1 MLLGEITDIET
12 SQGEM
17 DEMRKSEHKSYLMVA
32 KEMKSGLAAVQTAL
46 KVLRDFYS
54 QDEDKGSFIQDMG
67 QSMRTLSNAGS
78 GYAGSGGGTAII
90 GLLEVCESDF
100 SKSLAEATSEED
112 AAQDEYDKLTQQNK
126 IERATKGKTVDGITS
141 EVARLE
147 KKKSEFK
154 GDRSETQT
162 ELDAINEYSEKI
174 TKQCVAKPTTYHER
188 VE

>member
-1 MLLGEITDIET
+1 
-12 SQGEM
+12 
-17 DEMRKSEHKSYLMVA
+17 
-32 KEMKSGLAAVQTAL
+32 
-46 KVLRDFYS
+46 
-54 QDEDKGSFIQDMG
+54 
-67 QSMRTLSNAGS
+67 MRTISNAGS
-78 GYAGSGGGTAII
+78 VYAGSGGGTAII

-126 IERATKGKTVDGITS
+126 IERATKGKAVDSITT
-141 EVARLE
+141 EFARLE

-174 TKQCVAKPTTYHER
+174 TKQCVAKPTSYHER
-188 VE
+188 VERRQREIKGLEQALAILEAEADE